1 MKLPKRRQRVKSCL
15 KTCKRGRWKCGFEG
29 GERNKGGGR
38 GTTRECLETKLDAV
52 KEMILRRKREGGK
65 LVIWLGYSYSYSYSP
80 TR

>member
-15 KTCKRGRWKCGFEG
+15 KTCERGRWKCGGEG

-65 LVIWLGYSYSYSYSP
+65 LVIWLGYSYSYSYGP